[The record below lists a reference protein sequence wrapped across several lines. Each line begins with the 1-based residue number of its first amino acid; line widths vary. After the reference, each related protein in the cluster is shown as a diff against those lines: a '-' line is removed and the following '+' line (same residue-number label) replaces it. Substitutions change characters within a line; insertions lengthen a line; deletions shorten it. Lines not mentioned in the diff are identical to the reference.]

1 MIRNFLF
8 HRVHPERDP
17 LWDPMDLALF
27 DKCIQYIAKKYE
39 VVLFEDLAK
48 DKSAL
53 SKKNK
58 FATIMFDDGYKDN
71 IEYALPILEKYKV
84 KASFYV
90 VTDCIDKN
98 IPTWTHILEHS
109 FQATKKNKL
118 TLNFEILPDEF
129 KKSEFTNE
137 ENKLKFAAQLKPFLK
152 TIPHLKRAEIL
163 ESIEKQFNDV
173 EMPRLMMN
181 WDDVRQLK
189 ELGHAIGSHSVTHSM
204 LGTMED
210 EADIEKELQESGNR
224 LKAELGS
231 FPGTISYPIGSFDE
245 RVKKL
250 SKKVGYS
257 IGLAVKQDTFNPNTE
272 DLFEVSRI
280 ELYNEAWWKTKLRI
294 SNKLEQIKK
303 LIRYR

>member
-8 HRVHPERDP
+8 HRVHPQRDP

-71 IEYALPILEKYKV
+71 FEYALPILEKYKV

-98 IPTWTHILEHS
+98 VPTWTHVLEHS
-109 FQATKKNKL
+109 FQATQIKNL
-118 TLNFEILPDEF
+118 ELPFDILPKELQSKSFLNDED
-129 KKSEFTNE
+129 
-137 ENKLKFAAQLKPFLK
+137 KLKFAAQLKPFLK
-152 TIPHLKRAEIL
+152 TIPHQKREEIL
-163 ESIEKQFNDV
+163 LSIEKQFNDV
-173 EMPRLMMN
+173 EPPKLMMN
-181 WDDVRQLK
+181 WEEVRALK
-189 ELGHAIGSHSVTHSM
+189 ERGHYIGSHSVTHSM
-204 LGTMED
+204 LGTMEH
-210 EADIEKELQESGNR
+210 EGDIEKELQESGNR
-224 LKAELGS
+224 IKEELGY
-231 FPGTISYPIGSFDE
+231 FPTTISYPIGSFDE
-245 RVKKL
+245 RIKKL

-272 DLFEVSRI
+272 DLLKSL
-280 ELYNEAWWKTKLRI
+280 ELNYIMKPGGKQN
-294 SNKLEQIKK
+294 LEFQTN
-303 LIRYR
+303 